1 MPMSLNIPFDN
12 SYARLDDRFYT
23 KMAPTPVKAPT
34 LIALNQSLAAQLG
47 LDAATLG
54 EPDGVAALAGNFT
67 PDGAEPLAQVYAGHQ
82 FGGWSPRLG
91 DGRAILLGEIIG
103 RDGERY
109 DIQLKGSGPTPYSRM
124 GDGRAWVGPV
134 LREYI
139 VSEAMHALGVPTT
152 RALAAIATGETVIR
166 ETPLPG
172 AVFTRVAASHIRIG
186 TFQYF
191 ASQQDTEALAALTDH
206 TLARHFPDAKGALG
220 LLDGVVAKQ
229 ANLIARW
236 MGFGFVHGVMN
247 TDNMTISGE
256 TIDYGPCAYMDRYHP
271 MQVFSSID
279 QQGRYAY
286 GRQPDMAMWNLAQL
300 ASALL
305 PLIGGVAPAQAS
317 IDRFPDL
324 FRSAWLRVF
333 RAKIGLQSEAANDT
347 DLINDLLDRMAQ
359 GQADFTNTFRALG
372 TDKARDE
379 FVDPSTYD
387 DWERNWRDRLATEKT
402 TPQERL
408 SEMHRANPALIARTH
423 RIEQAIQAG
432 VAGDFSVF
440 ERLVKALETPFAEPG
455 EMIDLTRPPL
465 NDEVVP
471 QTFCGT

>member
-172 AVFTRVAASHIRIG
+172 AVFTRVAASHIRVG

>member
-1 MPMSLNIPFDN
+1 MSLNIPFDN

-172 AVFTRVAASHIRIG
+172 AVLTRVAASHIRVG

-402 TPQERL
+402 TPQGRL